1 MWRNVS
7 YHAILIW
14 HRNEF
19 SAEHKVGSH
28 LKLSDI
34 IKIQSSPALGDFWDF
49 QFVYTISNEESV
61 HFEFSYVP
69 SIHILPTSLKIKI
82 NYQSNRIYKGIQKI
96 CAKSFKVFFFS
107 FWPLKLI
114 KLYVSEPFVYL
125 IAYNII
131 IYMYSKTCSI

>member
-49 QFVYTISNEESV
+49 QFVYTILNEESV

-69 SIHILPTSLKIKI
+69 SIHILPTSLKIK
-82 NYQSNRIYKGIQKI
+82 KI
-96 CAKSFKVFFFS
+96 IKVTAFIKVFRKYVQRALRFFFS

-131 IYMYSKTCSI
+131 IYMYSKKCSI

>member
-1 MWRNVS
+1 M
-7 YHAILIW
+7 
-14 HRNEF
+14 
-19 SAEHKVGSH
+19 EHKVGSH

-96 CAKSFKVFFFS
+96 YAKSFEVFFLAFDHLS
-107 FWPLKLI
+107 W
-114 KLYVSEPFVYL
+114 
-125 IAYNII
+125 
-131 IYMYSKTCSI
+131 